1 MTRLRYGATIERQI
15 TPDEADLFRFSAAL
29 SLPHLIHY
37 NTAYAVADG
46 HADLLVHGPLQGAYL
61 VELVEKWL
69 EAENG
74 FVVGFRY
81 RHVAPAYV
89 NQPLACHATVTG
101 RHPARRDAE
110 HFDNVELAVEARDA
124 ARGRAT
130 TVGTV
135 TGLVAR
141 T

>member
-1 MTRLRYGATIERQI
+1 MTRLKHGATIERRI

-29 SLPHLIHY
+29 FLPHLIHY
-37 NTAYAVADG
+37 NAAYAAADG

-61 VELVEKWL
+61 VELVERWL
-69 EAENG
+69 SAENG
-74 FVVGFRY
+74 HIVGFRY

-89 NQPLACHATVTG
+89 NQLLVCQATVTG

-110 HFDNVELAVEARDA
+110 HFDNVELAVEARDPA
-124 ARGRAT
+124 GGRAT

-135 TGLVAR
+135 TGLVGR